1 MSNNEKTQRPVLQ
14 SLGQPNSQKPPAALL
29 VPRLVVS
36 ASARKQAGR
45 AERASSRLPRL
56 KRRVAKLQKLGIN
69 RMQVAKIIGA
79 SYSGLHRYLG
89 DDLNYTKETQAQ
101 YHAAIDAWIKKVR
114 SI

>member
-14 SLGQPNSQKPPAALL
+14 SLGQPNSQKPPTALL

-45 AERASSRLPRL
+45 AERASRLPRL